1 MMVLTTRL
9 KGRQAEQA
17 AADYLR
23 SRGWRVVAENY
34 VTPVGE
40 IDLIAQDGG
49 TLVMVEVKARSG
61 SMFGDALEAV
71 GPRKERRLRA
81 AAAWWMAEKGQ
92 VTRQIRFDVITIS
105 LGDEGSLLSLSHL
118 PDVLGSG
125 R

>member
-1 MMVLTTRL
+1 MVLTTRL
-9 KGRQAEQA
+9 KGRQAERA

-23 SRGWRVVAENY
+23 SRGWKVLAENY
-34 VTPVGE
+34 ITPVGE
-40 IDLIAQDGG
+40 IDLVAREGE
-49 TLVMVEVKARSG
+49 TLVMVEVKARSN
-61 SMFGDALEAV
+61 SMFGEALEAV

-92 VTRQIRFDVITIS
+92 VTHQLRFDVITVS

>member
-1 MMVLTTRL
+1 MVLATRL
-9 KGRQAEQA
+9 KGRQAERA

-23 SRGWRVVAENY
+23 SRGWKVVVENY

-40 IDLIAQDGG
+40 IDLVARDGV
-49 TLVMVEVKARSG
+49 TLVMVEVKARSN
-61 SMFGDALEAV
+61 SMFGEALEAV

-92 VTRQIRFDVITIS
+92 VTHELRFDVITIS
-105 LGDEGSLLSLSHL
+105 LGDDGSLLSLSHL